1 MIAFGPVPSRRLGR
15 SLGINNIPAKICSYA
30 CVYCQIGRTLKMS
43 VERKKFYEPS
53 KIFEEAA
60 KRAVDKID
68 YITFVPDG
76 EPTLDINIGKEI
88 EMLKKLG
95 RVAVITNS
103 SLIWKEDVREDIKK
117 ADLVSLKIDAA
128 SEKIWKRV
136 NRPHPS
142 LSIEKIRDGMIRF
155 SEEFDGKLITE
166 TMLINGIDYSN
177 ELHEIAEMLKE
188 IRPDT
193 IYISIP
199 TRPPAESW
207 ITPAGED
214 VLLKAYN
221 LFSRISKTEYLIGY
235 EGNEFSSTGDVVYDL
250 MSITAVHPMRED
262 AVEKLLKENNASW
275 DVVMQMIKDGRLM
288 EIEYSG
294 KKFYMRKLAR

>member
-1 MIAFGPVPSRRLGR
+1 M
-15 SLGINNIPAKICSYA
+15 
-30 CVYCQIGRTLKMS
+30 
-43 VERKKFYEPS
+43 
-53 KIFEEAA
+53 
-60 KRAVDKID
+60 
-68 YITFVPDG
+68 
-76 EPTLDINIGKEI
+76 
-88 EMLKKLG
+88 
-95 RVAVITNS
+95 
-103 SLIWKEDVREDIKK
+103 
-117 ADLVSLKIDAA
+117 
-128 SEKIWKRV
+128 
-136 NRPHPS
+136 
-142 LSIEKIRDGMIRF
+142 SIEKIRDGMIRF